1 MAINVEKKGLT
12 LNLGSQEVRPLGLGT
27 NGSVEQKGGN
37 GRRRMGTR
45 QGATKPLKRI
55 KAMGKALLVGEVAYA
70 TLKQAIVNGDFHP
83 GQRLVESRLSAQMK
97 ISRIPVREAIKKL
110 EQDGLV
116 ERLEKGGCIVKNPSI
131 EEIEETFGIR
141 AVLEGYAA
149 ALATRRMDLATVKR
163 MENALGLYEEALSRS
178 DTVQMMRLNDQ
189 LDEIIFKASANKRLY
204 ALIENFRDFIFRYRR
219 VLLTSPDY
227 AAISMADH
235 KKIVKA
241 MKEGVPEKA
250 EQLTRMHLIRG
261 KDILIRDISVPISDI
276 T

>member
-1 MAINVEKKGLT
+1 
-12 LNLGSQEVRPLGLGT
+12 
-27 NGSVEQKGGN
+27 
-37 GRRRMGTR
+37 MGTR
-45 QGATKPLKRI
+45 QGATKPLKGL
-55 KAMGKALLVGEVAYA
+55 KAVGKALLIGEAAYA
-70 TLKQAIVNGDFHP
+70 RLKQAIVNGDLHP

-116 ERLEKGGCIVKNPSI
+116 ERLEKGGFIVKNPSR

-149 ALATRRMDLATVKR
+149 ALATRRMDLATLKR
-163 MENALGLYEEALSRS
+163 MENALGLYEEALSRG

-204 ALIENFRDFIFRYRR
+204 ALIGNFRDFIFRYRR

-235 KKIVKA
+235 KKIVNA
-241 MKEGVPEKA
+241 MKEGIPEEA

-261 KDILIRDISVPISDI
+261 KDILIRDIEVKEEVKGG
-276 T
+276 